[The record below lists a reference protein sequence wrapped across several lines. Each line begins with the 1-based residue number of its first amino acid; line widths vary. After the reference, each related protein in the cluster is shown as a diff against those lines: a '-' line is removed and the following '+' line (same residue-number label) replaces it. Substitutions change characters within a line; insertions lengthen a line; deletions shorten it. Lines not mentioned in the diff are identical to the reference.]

1 MLIGYARVST
11 DDQVMALQLD
21 ALRGAGCERVHE
33 ETASGTRADRPVLA
47 RVLEDLRAGD
57 TLVVWKL
64 DRLGRSAHS
73 LIGWANDL
81 AARGVNFRSLT
92 ETIDT
97 STIAGT
103 VFFQIMAS
111 LAQMER
117 SLTRERTMAGLT
129 AARSRGRCG
138 GRRPKLTPHQIEQAR
153 RLMADQT
160 ESAVH
165 VATTFGINRSTL
177 YRLLKRG

>member
-11 DDQVMALQLD
+11 DDQVTALQLD
-21 ALRGAGCERVHE
+21 ALRAAGCDRVHE
-33 ETASGTRADRPVLA
+33 EMASGARHDRPILA

-57 TLVVWKL
+57 TLIVWKL

-81 AARGVNFRSLT
+81 AARGINFRSLT
-92 ETIDT
+92 DPIDT
-97 STIAGT
+97 STAMGRM
-103 VFFQIMAS
+103 FFQITAA
-111 LAQMER
+111 LAEMER
-117 SLTRERTMAGLT
+117 SLIRERTMAGLT
-129 AARSRGRCG
+129 AARARGRRG

-153 RLMADQT
+153 RLMADPS

-165 VATTFGINRSTL
+165 VAATFGVNRSTL